1 MNNGWQFALG
11 IIILLI
17 GIVGGIALA
26 VYGGLLPPMLVGL
39 LYVLALAICVCGVG
53 IMVCGT
59 GF

>member
-17 GIVGGIALA
+17 GIVGGIVLA
-26 VYGGLLPPMLVGL
+26 VYGGLLPLMLVGL
-39 LYVLALAICVCGVG
+39 LYVLVLAICGCGVG